1 MAEELPQQE
10 SDEGGGGAP
19 SWMLTYGDSVTLLL
33 TFFVLLLT
41 FSTPNKE
48 DFAVLAQGLM
58 PGNRATPMFPGQPGR
73 DGITPEERRLEQS
86 RLDTKGAEKPP
97 MRAEGPIDELE
108 KYPEDIQIADLKHLK
123 GALVI
128 RIPLVEL
135 FGPDDELAPEGH
147 GILNK
152 VVKMARAHAYSVIVR
167 ARVAWSVPEGA
178 RETRSIAFALSV
190 VDYLRKYAAD
200 LCDDIGL
207 SDNIE
212 LVSKPLPEGMC
223 EIVLL
228 EV

>member
-1 MAEELPQQE
+1 MPDQTPKQE
-10 SDEGGGGAP
+10 PDEGGGGAP

-58 PGNRATPMFPGQPGR
+58 PGNRQMPAFPGQPAHEGV
-73 DGITPEERRLEQS
+73 TPEERRLEQS
-86 RLDTKGAEKPP
+86 RLDTEGAEKPP
-97 MRAEGPIDELE
+97 MEQEDPIEELK

-123 GALVI
+123 GALLI
-128 RIPLVEL
+128 RIPLVDL
-135 FGPDDELAPEGH
+135 FGTDDELDAH
-147 GILNK
+147 GQTILGN
-152 VVKMARAHAYSVIVR
+152 VVKMTRAHPYTIIVR
-167 ARVAWSVPEGA
+167 AKAGRSVPEEA
-178 RETRSIAFALSV
+178 RETRSILFALRV
-190 VDYLRKYAAD
+190 VGYLRRYAAD

-212 LVSKPLPEGMC
+212 LVSEQLPEGMC